1 MDEIFICILVRQM
14 KINLILVRAT
24 FIFLIGVTFPI
35 AVFLKLLFLKQL
47 LENQVHCDGVEG
59 IAGGRNDLVPTVGL
73 EVEDLLLVLFDD
85 TQLLDFLWGK
95 RAAFL
100 GDKVPT

>member
-1 MDEIFICILVRQM
+1 MASGRLSEA
-14 KINLILVRAT
+14 KRAAAKMFSEAPAKRSRT
-24 FIFLIGVTFPI
+24 MV
-35 AVFLKLLFLKQL
+35 
-47 LENQVHCDGVEG
+47 DGVEG
-59 IAGGRNDLVPTVGL
+59 IAGGRNDLVPTVGI

>member
-1 MDEIFICILVRQM
+1 M

-24 FIFLIGVTFPI
+24 FTFIVLIDVTFPI

-59 IAGGRNDLVPTVGL
+59 IAGGRNDLILPVLL
-73 EVEDLLLVLFDD
+73 EILELFLVLLYQA
-85 TQLLDFLWGK
+85 QLLNFLW
-95 RAAFL
+95 RQ
-100 GDKVPT
+100 

>member
-1 MDEIFICILVRQM
+1 M

-24 FIFLIGVTFPI
+24 FTFIVLIGVTFPI

-100 GDKVPT
+100 GDKVPN